1 MSEVNGQTFPAKLG
15 QLGRTLCRKLREF
28 LAAIRRGLIRFG
40 RFMKRSWKKFL
51 RRFTKWID
59 PKLEPYRIHR
69 SPSSAPQTTPNPP
82 SRPESTASPSSRS
95 ETATM
100 PAPKFEKIPTSP
112 MDFSNNHPRDFETP
126 ETRTDLLTIIGSAP
140 FGVLSKRERETITNL
155 LELPDRKIQD
165 LILPKSK
172 IVYVAED
179 EVLGPLTLDRLYRS
193 GLAHFPVT
201 NSKGDIIGI
210 LHTAHL
216 NSLEIRDTSRADQ
229 LLDPN
234 LFYIRTDY
242 TLAQALDAFLRTS
255 SQLLIVVDH
264 YGRVSGLL
272 AFRDFCQAVF
282 GQAPDDFDRDND
294 RLAVAKRRE

>member
-15 QLGRTLCRKLREF
+15 QLGRMLCQKLRDF
-28 LAAIRRGLIRFG
+28 FTMIRHALIRFG
-40 RFMKRSWKKFL
+40 RFLKRSWKKFL
-51 RRFTKWID
+51 RRFAKWID

-69 SPSSAPQTTPNPP
+69 SPSSTSQTTPNSP
-82 SRPESTASPSSRS
+82 SRPEPATNLSFHSEATSPTKIKQSSTSPSPASRS
-95 ETATM
+95 HHLHE
-100 PAPKFEKIPTSP
+100 
-112 MDFSNNHPRDFETP
+112 FETP
-126 ETRTDLLTIIGSAP
+126 ATRADLLTIIGSVP

-165 LILPKSK
+165 IILPKSK

-201 NSKGDIIGI
+201 NSTGDIIGI

-216 NSLEIRDTSRADQ
+216 NSLEIRETSRADQ

-242 TLAQALDAFLRTS
+242 TFTQALDAFLRTS

-272 AFRDFCQAVF
+272 TFCDFCQVVF